1 MLKVHILTD
10 NRTHTRGMLAEHG
23 LSLWI
28 EKDNTKILFDTGQ
41 SSVYSHNA
49 GVLGIDLTSA
59 DHIVL
64 SHGHYDHCGGLEY
77 YLPKEKV
84 PFVYAH
90 RDIFLPKFAVDDM
103 GTLSKSGPPW
113 DIKSLGWLEERVV
126 YIREPLL
133 IEPGVLIAGEI
144 PRTNNFEE
152 VPEKFLLKRNG
163 VMVPDMFLDEL
174 MLIFEEEKGVAVFLG
189 CSHPGVVNCLEYVKK
204 LFPRKEILL
213 LVAGMHLVNASHLRL
228 QKTIQSFIDLQ
239 VQKVVP
245 LHCTGIMQI
254 CEMKHLLGDR
264 CQICSVGDN
273 IEL

>member
-10 NRTHTRGMLAEHG
+10 NRAHKRGMLAEHG

-49 GVLGIDLTSA
+49 SILGIDLTSA
-59 DHIVL
+59 DYIVL

-77 YLPKEKV
+77 YLPKEKI
-84 PFVYAH
+84 PCVYAH
-90 RDIFLPKFAVDDM
+90 PDIFLHKFAVDDK
-103 GTLSKSGPPW
+103 GTLSKIGPSW
-113 DIKSLGWLEERVV
+113 DIKSLGWLKERVV
-126 YIREPLL
+126 HIREPLL

-152 VPEKFLLKRNG
+152 VSKKFWLKRNG
-163 VMVPDMFLDEL
+163 VMVRDTFLDEL
-174 MLIFEEEKGVAVFLG
+174 MLIIEEEKGVAVFLG

-204 LFPRKEILL
+204 LFPKKDILL
-213 LVAGMHLVNASHLRL
+213 LVAGMHLANANRLHL
-228 QKTIQSFIDLQ
+228 QKTIQIFIDLQ

-254 CEMKHLLGDR
+254 CEMKHFLGDR
-264 CQICSVGDN
+264 CQICSIGDY